1 MSIADMAFTATQ
13 HPDHKQLLLNEL
25 LQQQERSMG
34 LAEAHLADARLAL
47 DKIKHYVRTEQ

>member
-1 MSIADMAFTATQ
+1 MSIGDSAFAATMQ
-13 HPDHKQLLLNEL
+13 PDHKALLLNEL

-47 DKIKHYVRTEQ
+47 DKIKHYVRTD